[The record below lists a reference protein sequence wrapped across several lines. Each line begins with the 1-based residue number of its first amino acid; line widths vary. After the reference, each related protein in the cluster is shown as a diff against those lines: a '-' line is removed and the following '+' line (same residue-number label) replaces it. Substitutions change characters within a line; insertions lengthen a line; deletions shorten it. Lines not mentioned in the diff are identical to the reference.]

1 MRPPVLRRDEIERGL
16 QTQRLGRPLHVHDR
30 VKSTNDVAR
39 ELAEAGAPEG
49 TAVLA
54 REQTGGRGRMGR
66 RWASP
71 PGGLWLSVVLRPQL
85 SVAEWTRLGFAASVA
100 AAAAVEEVAGVPVG
114 LKWPNDLVVGGRK
127 LGGVLVEAGGAYAIA
142 GIGINTNVQVELLEP
157 EIAAAATSLSAMGRN
172 VDLAALVRRVLL
184 ELEHH
189 YGMLQRDGP
198 AVMAKWRERSITLG
212 RAVRVIG
219 ADVFDGIAETVD
231 DDGALL
237 VRTPSGVR
245 RVFAGEVSLR
255 EVEAPRV

>member
-1 MRPPVLRRDEIERGL
+1 MERPVRHRDAIEQGL
-16 QTQRLGRPLHVHDR
+16 GTQRLGRPLHVHDR
-30 VKSTNDVAR
+30 VNSTNDVAR
-39 ELAEAGAPEG
+39 GLAEAGAPEG

-54 REQTGGRGRMGR
+54 REQTGGRGRLGR

-85 SVAEWTRLGFAASVA
+85 PVAEWTRLGFAASVA
-100 AAAAVEEVAGVPVG
+100 AAAAVDAVAGVPVG

-142 GIGINTNVQVELLEP
+142 GIGINANVQVELLEP
-157 EIAAAATSLSAMGRN
+157 EIAAAATSLSAMGRD
-172 VDLAALVRRVLL
+172 VDLAALVRRVLR
-184 ELEHH
+184 ELEYH
-189 YGMLQRDGP
+189 YDLLQRGGP
-198 AVMAKWRERSITLG
+198 AVMAKWRARSITLG

-237 VRTPSGVR
+237 VRTSSGMR
-245 RVFAGEVSLR
+245 RVLAGEVSVR
-255 EVEAPRV
+255 EAEAPSV